1 MKKTFTFIL
10 LFHVALLCS
19 AARISNEK
27 AISLARE
34 FMQSRQKA
42 NRSKGIRPSD
52 SQLSATQLLDGSVVA
67 VNSSANGFVL
77 LAGDADTE
85 LILGYAD
92 QGTFSFDDA
101 PDNVKAWI
109 QEYADQLKAM
119 ENNPTTKQRA
129 MQKAAPKA
137 TIEPLILTKW
147 DQAEPYNYQCY
158 VTNDRGYKSR
168 YVTGCVATAMAQVIN
183 YHKWPTGEVAAIGS
197 YSIYTGTVSEL
208 PAATMDWDNM
218 LDVYN
223 YGEYNDE
230 QAAAVAQLMRYCG
243 QSVYMTYAPGASS
256 ARSEIIPEALINT
269 FGYSKNT
276 RLVYRNN
283 YTIDSW
289 DNLLYTELAASRPI
303 LYSGASTDTGHEFVV
318 DGYEDG
324 YYHVN
329 WGWSG
334 KYDGYFL
341 ISLLNPHG
349 NSGIGA
355 SSTSDGYTCYQN
367 AVIGI
372 QKENGDPDVILTIE
386 DDPYLQNDMYMFK
399 VRNNTKKEIGFYG
412 AIVVE
417 TAQGKIYGTNTFL
430 YETLGVG
437 SSTSFGVPSN
447 FASALRDGD
456 YIIYPAIYNPYVSP
470 EEQMQKCEGADL
482 HYISCTVSDRS
493 PKNIQLVHSATASD
507 ISISSYE
514 NTGDGLNCHPQ
525 NLKVTFSNASA
536 NEYNQPI
543 RFFFDGKNTHTVG
556 LTIRPGGTT
565 TLDFSFLGY
574 SVGQHDF
581 FITGDGTTIGSGRI
595 TLADS
600 GIDTSK
606 WFAVCEFDDMEVIDG
621 NKNVMFSDMCK
632 AKITFYN
639 PTKTDGTKS
648 IKVGIGS
655 NGTITHGLSWT
666 ITLYAGFKYSDTY
679 YIGDIGSLDNF
690 QCIVQGDYDGHIL
703 SLTDIIACHGGKAE
717 DAAGNKYYVAPGGTV
732 PANATSADFSC
743 IGDAVSSLSATASSN
758 PNCVYYIAKGATAPE
773 WMAGKNVVVGNVA
786 ESLTLTAAG
795 DFKPTKDFTAQQAS
809 FTQSFTGTNGNGY
822 GWNTIVLP
830 FEATSVKNG
839 STPLNWFTGS
849 SNSSYDFWIYQFADK
864 RAGNLV
870 FNHLSD
876 TSVPAYTPLL
886 IAVPDAT
893 WGEASSLAGKPLTF
907 SATNAFIKA
916 DKKAV
921 VNQANYQMKGTFSTL
936 SADNIYVLHPAGGI
950 FEMGTPATTTPFT
963 AYFNSFDPDSAFPKL
978 GISINGDVLTGIS
991 TMRSKSFTPSATY
1004 NIMGQKIG
1012 KQPGIVI
1019 VDGKKFLKR

>member
-10 LFHVALLCS
+10 LFHAALLCS

-27 AISLARE
+27 AISMARQ
-34 FMQSRQKA
+34 FIQSRQMT
-42 NRSKGIRPSD
+42 NRNQAIGLND
-52 SQLSATQLLDGSVVA
+52 SQYRATQILGGSVVA
-67 VNSSANGFVL
+67 VNSPANGFVL
-77 LAGDADTE
+77 LSGDADAE
-85 LILGYAD
+85 LVLGYAD
-92 QGTFSFDDA
+92 QGQFDFTNA
-101 PDNVKAWI
+101 PDNVKGWL
-109 QEYADQLKAM
+109 QDYADQLKAM
-119 ENNPTTKQRA
+119 ENTPAAKQRA
-129 MQKAAPKA
+129 MQKAAPKVA
-137 TIEPLILTKW
+137 IEPLIQTMW
-147 DQAEPYNYQCY
+147 DQTEPYNDQCIA
-158 VTNDRGYKSR
+158 KR
-168 YVTGCVATAMAQVIN
+168 YNGTSEKCLTGCVATAMAQVIN
-183 YHKWPTGEVAAIGS
+183 YHKWPRSEVAAVGGVFS
-197 YSIYTGTVSEL
+197 DMPDL

-218 LDVYN
+218 LDVYEA
-223 YGEYNDE
+223 GKYNAD

-243 QSVYMTYAPGASS
+243 QSVRMKYGTRMSE

-269 FGYSKNT
+269 FGYSKKT
-276 RLVYRNN
+276 RIVYRNN
-283 YTIDSW
+283 YTIDGW
-289 DNLLYTELAASRPI
+289 DNLLYTELVASRPI
-303 LYSGASTDTGHEFVV
+303 IYRGTSTGMVGHAFVV
-318 DGYEDG
+318 DGYDNG
-324 YYHVN
+324 YFHVN

-334 KYDGYFL
+334 KCDGYFL
-341 ISLLNPHG
+341 ISVLNPG
-349 NSGIGA
+349 DNSGSGA
-355 SSTSDGYTCYQN
+355 SPTGGAYNFDQA
-367 AVIGI
+367 AVIGVHM
-372 QKENGDPDVILTIE
+372 NGAAGVDILTIK
-386 DDPYLQNDMYMFK
+386 DDPYIEGDKFIFK
-399 VRNNTKKEIGFYG
+399 ICNNTKKNIGFSG
-412 AIVVE
+412 AVIIE
-417 TAQGKIYGTNTFL
+417 TAQGEYLGTKV
-430 YETLGVG
+430 YDHQEVDAGCY
-437 SSTSFGVPSN
+437 TSFGIPSN
-447 FASALRDGD
+447 FASNFMDGD
-456 YIIYPAIYNPYVSP
+456 YNIYPATCKPDNWPND
-470 EEQMQKCEGADL
+470 ELQKCEGAEL
-482 HYISCTVSDRS
+482 HYISFTVQQRS
-493 PKNIQLVHSATASD
+493 LKNVQFVHSATASD

-514 NTGDGLNCHPQ
+514 NTGDGFNCRPQ
-525 NLKVTFSNASA
+525 NLKITFSNASA
-536 NEYNQPI
+536 YDCNKEIGFY
-543 RFFFDGKNTHTVG
+543 FDGK
-556 LTIRPGGTT
+556 IRGSAALVIRGGGTT
-565 TLDFSFLGY
+565 TLEFGFMGY
-574 SVGQHDF
+574 SVGQHEFVIKEDDT
-581 FITGDGTTIGSGRI
+581 IIGSGTI

-606 WFAVCEFDDMEVIDG
+606 WFATCEFTDMEVLDG
-621 NKNVMFSDMCK
+621 DKNVMFSDQCK

-639 PTKTDGTKS
+639 PTDTDGIKS
-648 IKVGIGS
+648 IKIGVGS
-655 NGTITHGLSWT
+655 DGTITRGWHWT
-666 ITLYAGFKYSDTY
+666 ITVYAGSSYTNTYSISELD
-679 YIGDIGSLDNF
+679 SLDSY
-690 QCIVQGDYDGHIL
+690 QWIVQGEYDGHIL
-703 SLTDIIACHGGKAE
+703 SLTDIITCRGGKAE

-732 PANATSADFSC
+732 PDNATSADFSC

-864 RAGNLV
+864 RAANLV

-950 FEMGTPATTTPFT
+950 FEMGTPGTTTPFT
-963 AYFNSFDPDSAFPKL
+963 AYFTSFDPDSAFPKL

-1019 VDGKKFLKR
+1019 IDGKKFLKR

>member
-67 VNSSANGFVL
+67 VNSSANGFML
-77 LAGDADTE
+77 LSGDADAE
-85 LILGYAD
+85 LVLGYAD
-92 QGTFSFDDA
+92 QGTFSFNDA

-119 ENNPTTKQRA
+119 ENNPTAKQRA
-129 MQKAAPKA
+129 MQKTTPKA
-137 TIEPLILTKW
+137 AIEPLIQTMW
-147 DQAEPYNYQCY
+147 DQTKPYNDQCS
-158 VTNDRGYKSR
+158 GCL
-168 YVTGCVATAMAQVIN
+168 TGCVATAMAQVIN
-183 YHKWPTGEVAAIGS
+183 YHKWPTGEVAAVRDA
-197 YSIYTGTVSEL
+197 YSDMPGL

-218 LDVYN
+218 LDVYKA
-223 YGEYNDE
+223 GEYNAD

-243 QSVYMTYAPGASS
+243 LSVNMKYGLNASS
-256 ARSEIIPEALINT
+256 ASSEAIPEALINT
-269 FGYSKNT
+269 FGYSKKT
-276 RLVYRNN
+276 RLVHRSN

-289 DNLLYTELAASRPI
+289 DNLLYKELAASRPVI
-303 LYSGASTDTGHEFVV
+303 YTGAVTFASGHAFVV

-334 KYDGYFL
+334 KCDGYFL
-341 ISLLNPHG
+341 ISVLNPHD
-349 NSGIGA
+349 NSGSGA
-355 SSTSDGYTCYQN
+355 SPTAGGYGLYQA

-372 QKENGDPDVILTIE
+372 HKNGAAGVDILTIK
-386 DDPYLQNDMYMFK
+386 DDPYIEGDKFFF
-399 VRNNTKKEIGFYG
+399 RICNNTKNKIGFSG
-412 AIVVE
+412 AVIIE
-417 TAQGKIYGTNTFL
+417 TAQGEYLGTKV
-430 YETLGVG
+430 YDHQEVDAGCY
-437 SSTSFGVPSN
+437 TSFGIPYN
-447 FASALRDGD
+447 FASNFMDGD
-456 YIIYPAIYNPYVSP
+456 YNIYPATCKPDNWPND
-470 EEQMQKCEGADL
+470 ELQKCEGAEL
-482 HYISCTVSDRS
+482 HYVSFTVQQRS
-493 PKNIQLVHSATASD
+493 LKNVKLVHSATASD

-514 NTGDGLNCHPQ
+514 NTGDGFNCRPQ
-525 NLKVTFSNASA
+525 NLKITFSNASA
-536 NEYNQPI
+536 YDYNDVVG
-543 RFFFDGKNTHTVG
+543 FYFDGKRRGSAALV
-556 LTIRPGGTT
+556 IRGGGTT
-565 TLDFSFLGY
+565 TLEFGFMGY
-574 SVGQHDF
+574 SVGQHEFVIKEDDT
-581 FITGDGTTIGSGRI
+581 IIGSGTI

-606 WFAVCEFDDMEVIDG
+606 WFATCEFTDMEVLDG
-621 NKNVMFSDMCK
+621 DKNVMFSDQCK

-639 PTKTDGTKS
+639 PTDTDGIKS
-648 IKVGIGS
+648 IKIGVGS
-655 NGTITHGLSWT
+655 DGTITRGWHWK
-666 ITLYAGFKYSDTY
+666 ITVYAGSSYTNTYSISELD
-679 YIGDIGSLDNF
+679 SLDSY
-690 QCIVQGDYDGHIL
+690 QWIVQGEYDGHIL
-703 SLTDIIACHGGKAE
+703 SLTDIITCHGGKAE

-963 AYFNSFDPDSAFPKL
+963 AYFTSFDPDSAFPKL

-1019 VDGKKFLKR
+1019 IDGKKFLKR